1 VLQWVTIQTVDPKQ
15 KKICEDS
22 GLDSLLNLVSM
33 PQVKVQSLATEV
45 INSLAEGGMVHHLFD
60 TFSSNRT
67 VTALRARNRV
77 GQEHN

>member
-1 VLQWVTIQTVDPKQ
+1 MDPKQ

-45 INSLAEGGMVHHLFD
+45 INSLDEGGMLLHMFILKLF
-60 TFSSNRT
+60 
-67 VTALRARNRV
+67 RV
-77 GQEHN
+77 LVL